1 MSSASWDIA
10 DQQLTNGNSDGG
22 GSSSSASWT
31 ASGAWL
37 NKGGGAISADFSTVT
52 LHRTTFKNNTGNPGG
67 ALYAIDSNVSL
78 SEESRFVEN
87 TSGGLGGAVHFVG
100 GSSSL
105 LSCSGQTSFVSNVA
119 EGYGGAVY
127 VISEAVVSWSGDVSY
142 TDNRAVGGGAI
153 GAQFGADVSW
163 SSTTN
168 FTGNYAETFGGAV
181 WCIESK
187 YTWSGNTIFQ
197 NNYAGAAGGAVFVV
211 TSAEVICRGESRFT
225 NNNSTKGGA
234 LAVDLSSNASWAGD
248 TFFTGNWAYGTSG
261 GALWVGP
268 HSTVSCA
275 GSTVFADN
283 VAAGFGEAIADDALS
298 SESFGALSTM
308 LFEGG
313 SNTAFNENESGT
325 NGGAVAWT
333 EGLSVASS
341 AAMVFTGNSAAIS
354 GGAVYLSAVADG
366 LTWPPGVRFISNS
379 AQIGGAV
386 YSLASGTRIA
396 NLEEYPIVYNGT
408 LFQGNTA
415 STSGGAVESA
425 AGKDVFLYTRFVNNT
440 AELGGALR
448 LAGTSDLIVCDFVA
462 NGASTAGPAVANAGA
477 MRQVSNVSF
486 VDNILLC
493 SEGTFLDHEVKV
505 SGVDTRNDRNSGR
518 HVGDRRPAPTPGGRR
533 DFSLSCWCGS
543 S

>member
-1 MSSASWDIA
+1 MGWKV
-10 DQQLTNGNSDGG
+10 QC
-22 GSSSSASWT
+22 
-31 ASGAWL
+31 
-37 NKGGGAISADFSTVT
+37 T
-52 LHRTTFKNNTGNPGG
+52 LSVAR
-67 ALYAIDSNVSL
+67 A
-78 SEESRFVEN
+78 
-87 TSGGLGGAVHFVG
+87 
-100 GSSSL
+100 
-105 LSCSGQTSFVSNVA
+105 LSCHAVGKRLLSNVA

-142 TDNRAVGGGAI
+142 TDNRAIGGGAI
-153 GAQFGADVSW
+153 GAQFGTDMSW
-163 SSTTN
+163 SGTTN

-187 YTWSGNTIFQ
+187 YTWSGTTIFQ
-197 NNYAGAAGGAVFVV
+197 NNFAGAAGGAVFVV
-211 TSAEVICRGESRFT
+211 TSAEIIWRGKSRFT

-248 TFFTGNWAYGTSG
+248 TLFTGNWAYGMSG

-275 GSTVFADN
+275 GNTVFVDN
-283 VAAGFGEAIADDALS
+283 VAAGFGGAIADDALC

-308 LFEGG
+308 LFE
-313 SNTAFNENESGT
+313 SDSSTTFNENESGT

-341 AAMVFTGNSAAIS
+341 AVMVFTGNSAAIS

-366 LTWPPGVRFISNS
+366 LTCPPGVSFISNS

-386 YSLASGTRIA
+386 YLLASGTTVA

-415 STSGGAVESA
+415 STSGGAVESV

-440 AELGGALR
+440 ARLGGALR
-448 LAGTSDLIVCDFVA
+448 LAGTSDLIVCDSVA

-477 MRQVSNVSF
+477 MQQVSNVSF

-493 SEGTFLDHEVKV
+493 SEGTFLDHEVQV
-505 SGVDTRNDRNSGR
+505 SGVDTRNDRKFWKAHGR
-518 HVGDRRPAPTPGGRR
+518 SKVGPDTWWQAG
-533 DFSLSCWCGS
+533 L
-543 S
+543 